1 MNKLLFLFIFF
12 LMISACGSADDF
24 IEDLEEVGGI
34 DSIRIIPPADSTNLH
49 ATDTITIVKNDT
61 TIVGNDTIITPKDS
75 ILADSIHSTYQP
87 EITYTKL
94 FTLNSTSKNTTQGFA
109 VHDKYLFNCHHTN
122 DVIDIFD
129 LETKKAVGAI
139 HLEPETIVHCNNVNF
154 GSERYLEDDKFPLLY
169 IQQRGYAS
177 KLNVYRIV
185 SKGDSAF
192 AAEKIQTI
200 SFESC
205 SWCINTIDKSRN
217 LLYTFYGY
225 NGNNYLS
232 CFRMP
237 SYREG
242 DITIHPKSAYKT
254 FFCPYKK
261 VGQDTAFDDKY
272 LYITCGYSKEG
283 ELWRID
289 MDNKMA
295 RLIDLTKY
303 KLNGEPEGLD
313 IYKGDILL
321 SFLSKAL
328 YRITIVEN
336 QLYEY

>member
-1 MNKLLFLFIFF
+1 M
-12 LMISACGSADDF
+12 MISACGSADNF
-24 IEDLEEVGGI
+24 LEELEEGGDI
-34 DSIRIIPPADSTNLH
+34 DSIRIIPPTDSTDINS
-49 ATDTITIVKNDT
+49 ADTITIIKNDT
-61 TIVGNDTIITPKDS
+61 TIVGNDTIVTPKDS
-75 ILADSIHSTYQP
+75 IIADSLHSSNQQ
-87 EITYTKL
+87 EIIFTKF
-94 FTLNSTSKNTTQGFA
+94 FTLQSVSKNTNQGFA

-122 DVIDIFD
+122 DVIDIYD
-129 LETKKAVGAI
+129 LETKKAVGEI

-154 GSERYLEDDKFPLLY
+154 GSEFYSNDDKFPLLY

-177 KLNVYRIV
+177 KLNVYRIINE
-185 SKGDSAF
+185 GDSIF
-192 AAEKIQTI
+192 SAEKIQTI
-200 SFESC
+200 FFESC
-205 SWCINTIDKSRN
+205 SWCINTIDNSKN

-225 NGNNYLS
+225 KGKNYLS

-242 DITIHPKSAYKT
+242 DITIHPKSAFKT
-254 FFCPYKK
+254 FYCPYKK